1 MRATHPHWSAA
12 LLPLLVVVL
21 LASVA
26 SPVLAHI
33 SYMPG
38 DPEVE
43 ALVDLYARAGRVF
56 PSASFP
62 IAKRDMVRYALRID
76 DARPDLSGE
85 VGDLLEMLDFRPG
98 QVVITAD
105 LDIDYEAYWRSSGA
119 QWINEDLEYDGLD
132 FYRRYLT
139 MPDFLLLSLYGEKD
153 DTSGMFIQA
162 GIRRRYERGEM
173 LDTNFL
179 EFHEDR
185 IIRADHY
192 FIRQGY
198 FYHYFNDLE
207 VVLGRSKLHMG
218 APGFSTFMAS
228 DRLPHVDALT
238 LRYRLGPI
246 HMTSVSATLDNRRA
260 RGELDIDD
268 TWRDNL
274 DPDDPDTWR
283 DPFGMTSLGKGHPDP
298 NTTGIWPEDRLGWER
313 TIIYYG
319 VHRFDYLRER
329 LRLGIASQ
337 QFVARENNAFHL
349 GDIFPVFS
357 WHNTD
362 VGTHN
367 MSLIMDMSWRPL
379 TRWELF
385 LQAGYN
391 DINATDLVGI
401 PDADIPTIDAYLAGV
416 SYRGPAGTRHLRAS
430 AEVGYTHFLW
440 GNFYDYFD
448 ERGNYLAR
456 GVYRFRTHGV
466 YMMPMTAP
474 YGPGVVWTRW
484 KADLAGF
491 PLGPGEMSF
500 GLDVEVLSRKD
511 REVVNLV
518 DTVYDPDDEDE
529 YKLYESASTELIW
542 RVAPQ
547 VSYRHPRF
555 GRWYVEPALHG
566 WEDDFWVEVT
576 LGAAIALQWRGQYD
590 GE

>member
-1 MRATHPHWSAA
+1 MKRQLCSLV
-12 LLPLLVVVL
+12 LLLLLVTV
-21 LASVA
+21 
-26 SPVLAHI
+26 PVSAHI

-43 ALVDLYARAGRVF
+43 ALAELYATAGRVF
-56 PSASFP
+56 PVASFP
-62 IAKRDMVRYALRID
+62 VAKRDLVRYALRIE
-76 DARPDLSGE
+76 DARPDLAGE
-85 VGDLLEMLDFRPG
+85 VENLLEMLDFRPG
-98 QVVITAD
+98 QVMITAD
-105 LDIDYEAYWRSSGA
+105 LDVDYEAYWRSADA

-132 FYRRYLT
+132 FFRRYLA

-153 DTSGMFIQA
+153 DTSGMFIRA

-173 LDTNFL
+173 LDSNFL
-179 EFHEDR
+179 EFHPDR
-185 IIRADHY
+185 LIRADHY

-207 VVLGRSKLHMG
+207 VVLGRSKVHMG
-218 APGFSTFMAS
+218 ASEFSTFLAS
-228 DRLPHVDALT
+228 DRLPHIDALT

-246 HMTSVSATLDNRRA
+246 HMTSISATLDNRRA
-260 RGELDIDD
+260 AGERNLRDD
-268 TWRDNL
+268 W
-274 DPDDPDTWR
+274 DPDNSNPN
-283 DPFGMTSLGKGHPDP
+283 DPFGMTTLEKGHPQP
-298 NTTGIWPEDRLGWER
+298 NTVGVWPEDRLGWDR
-313 TIIYYG
+313 TIIFYG

-329 LRLGIASQ
+329 LRLGIAAQ
-337 QFVARENNAFHL
+337 QFVARENNTFHM

-362 VGTHN
+362 VGPHN
-367 MSLIMDMSWRPL
+367 MSLIMDMSWRPRM
-379 TRWELF
+379 RWELF
-385 LQAGYN
+385 LQGGYN
-391 DINATDLVGI
+391 DINASELIGI
-401 PDADIPTIDAYLAGV
+401 PDTDIPTIDAYLAGV
-416 SYRGPAGTRHLRAS
+416 SYRGPVGTRRLRVS

-440 GNFYDYFD
+440 GNFYDYYD

-474 YGPGVVWTRW
+474 YGPGAVWTRW
-484 KADLAGF
+484 EADLAGF
-491 PLGPGEMSF
+491 LLGPGHLSF

-529 YKLYESASTELIW
+529 YELYEKASTELIW

-547 VSYRHPRF
+547 VTYTHPRF

-566 WEDDFWVEVT
+566 WEEDIWIEVT
-576 LGAAIALQWRGQYD
+576 LGATVALQWRGQYN
-590 GE
+590 EE